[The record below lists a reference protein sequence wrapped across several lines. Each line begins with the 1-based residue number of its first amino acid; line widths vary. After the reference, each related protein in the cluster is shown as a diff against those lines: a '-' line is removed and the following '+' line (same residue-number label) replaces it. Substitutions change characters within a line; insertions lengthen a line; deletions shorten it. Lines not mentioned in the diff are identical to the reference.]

1 MLLTACQSNGSVP
14 DALDPG
20 GNPSQAQEKPAPQA
34 ALVLGEGR
42 TKVTMLLPLS
52 APGPKGAQ
60 GRKMKDAAQLAMNDL
75 GNKVLT
81 LTIEDTRGDDARS
94 KELALKALSSRVVI
108 GPTELSVARHLAQV
122 SGKLPPVLTLAE
134 NFDGAPGIYS
144 VPLNE
149 ADSAAAG
156 AAAIAAKGARK
167 FVLLVPRGPDASVLE
182 KRVANSLSVYG
193 ASLAVTTPYDAG
205 ESGATVVSNVKA
217 VVEAPEAIILATGND
232 NPAFIAGAL
241 KSEGLLKK
249 GVALIGTNRWL
260 EHPTDDQALQG
271 AYIATLDAKE
281 TGPIAERFESMFNYP
296 ADNSVAYAYDT
307 VALTAGIANALGPDG
322 LQKSAFENPAGFR
335 GSTGVFR
342 FRPDGGSERSMP
354 FYRIE
359 NSKLKQIAKS
369 TSG

>member
-1 MLLTACQSNGSVP
+1 MLLAACQSNGNVS
-14 DALDPG
+14 DMLDPG
-20 GNPSQAQEKPAPQA
+20 GSPSQTKDGPAPQA
-34 ALVLGEGR
+34 ALVLGEGPA
-42 TKVTMLLPLS
+42 KVTMLLPLS
-52 APGPKGAQ
+52 APGQSGER

-75 GNKVLT
+75 GNKILT
-81 LTIEDTRGDDARS
+81 LTIEDTRGDDGRA

-193 ASLAVTTPYDAG
+193 ASLAVTIPYDAG
-205 ESGATVVSNVKA
+205 EGSATVVTNMKA
-217 VVEAPEAIILATGND
+217 LVEAPEAIILATGND
-232 NPAFIAGAL
+232 NPVFIAGAL
-241 KSEGLLKK
+241 KSEGFLKK
-249 GVALIGTNRWL
+249 GMALVGTHRWL
-260 EHPTDDQALQG
+260 EHPMDDQALQG
-271 AYIATLDAKE
+271 AYIAALDAKE
-281 TGPIAERFESMFNYP
+281 TGPIAERFKAKFNYP
-296 ADNSVAYAYDT
+296 ADITVAYAYDT

-322 LQKSAFENPAGFR
+322 LQKSAFETPAGFR

-342 FRPDGGSERSMP
+342 FRSDGGSERSMP